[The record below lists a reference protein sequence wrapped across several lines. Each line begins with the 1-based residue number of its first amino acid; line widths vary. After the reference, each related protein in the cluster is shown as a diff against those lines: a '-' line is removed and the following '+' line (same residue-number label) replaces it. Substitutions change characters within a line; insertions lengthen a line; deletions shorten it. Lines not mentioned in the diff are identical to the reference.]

1 MSNLAGKY
9 ANIISRRP
17 IASAI
22 AGGLGAAGL
31 ATAGNI
37 LSGELEQEGV
47 ARTGLEAL
55 GACVLGAF
63 AGKQVPA
70 LRGRAG
76 KFYRDIGN
84 VSLTNQGAQARKAEM
99 SAQEIQS
106 AEFMRDLLN
115 QTVRS
120 GEAVPAQLREDLK
133 TSAKRTQAGLNATVI
148 PASLLAAGAAG
159 GMIGG
164 GVANIASAAGIPL
177 DPEAYGPSNSPGAI
191 SKPTT
196 VRYV

>member
-1 MSNLAGKY
+1 
-9 ANIISRRP
+9 
-17 IASAI
+17 
-22 AGGLGAAGL
+22 
-31 ATAGNI
+31 
-37 LSGELEQEGV
+37 
-47 ARTGLEAL
+47 
-55 GACVLGAF
+55 
-63 AGKQVPA
+63 
-70 LRGRAG
+70 
-76 KFYRDIGN
+76 
-84 VSLTNQGAQARKAEM
+84 
-99 SAQEIQS
+99 
-106 AEFMRDLLN
+106 LN